1 MEMPCPVWPQG
12 PWSPLGYQVVEVT
25 DEQVPVT
32 EAGPQPGRPSLQ
44 RETFPPP
51 RRPPRSLGPL
61 GPEIVGRARNEIRA
75 GREFNPPRCENPCC
89 WPFLTPSVPFCPSGP
104 DRTRT
109 CNQGIMR
116 PTSAFA
122 ARRAPVRGLDC
133 AFTVDATSLGASVS
147 SLYTFPASRAWLGVG
162 MGGQG
167 ESSPVAFADFTEVL
181 RHDFS
186 GRDPVGGWQRAGR
199 ARSVSSART
208 PPLPSPLLCR

>member
-1 MEMPCPVWPQG
+1 KSASSARSPSWCSASASGENCWMTPSDFCCPFLSQWASG
-12 PWSPLGYQVVEVT
+12 N
-25 DEQVPVT
+25 
-32 EAGPQPGRPSLQ
+32 PS
-44 RETFPPP
+44 PPP
-51 RRPPRSLGPL
+51 PL
-61 GPEIVGRARNEIRA
+61 RFGEGEQNLSFSPSPSRGGGGGRGARQ
-75 GREFNPPRCENPCC
+75 P
-89 WPFLTPSVPFCPSGP
+89 LSGP

-109 CNQGIMR
+109 CNQGIM
-116 PTSAFA
+116 PTTSAFA

-133 AFTVDATSLGASVS
+133 AFTVDATSSGASVS

-167 ESSPVAFADFTEVL
+167 ESSPAAFADFTEVL

-186 GRDPVGGWQRAGR
+186 GRDPVGGWRRAGR